1 MKNELPGLNQI
12 DLSKVFVDFLGSP
25 SQYDLQQEELTHDLS
40 DYIGWRSLPHKP
52 TVKKEEPEEELFI
65 PDMTK
70 IQFEPKKSGVLPKLD
85 MNLKQAIDNWTG
97 IDYKYGGNSRSG
109 LDCSAF
115 TSNVFRELGITIPRG
130 SIGQYRSSREVRRD
144 QVRPGDLIFL
154 KGTQSDRA
162 SYLPSHVAIVTDVSD
177 IDNGNITVAQAGRT
191 GTKTQD
197 GVKWNIDKGYYANHF
212 LGFRRI

>member
-1 MKNELPGLNQI
+1 MKNDYKLPGLNQI

-25 SQYDLQQEELTHDLS
+25 SQYDLWQEELTHDLS
-40 DYIGWRSLPHKP
+40 DYIGWRIPSSKHE
-52 TVKKEEPEEELFI
+52 VKKQEESVEELFSPDLSKIKFESTI
-65 PDMTK
+65 PQMD
-70 IQFEPKKSGVLPKLD
+70 P
-85 MNLKQAIDNWTG
+85 NLKQAIDNWTE
-97 IDYKYGGNSRSG
+97 IDYKYGGNSRNG
-109 LDCSAF
+109 LDCSSF